1 MLTLFILSSYDIYH
15 FLFSNSNYLNITC
28 NFPLSSHNPTS
39 LQLKILSI
47 INKGH
52 LSISCLSII
61 LNCSKVSNASINLKF
76 QHPFH
81 PPDDPRAF
89 ENFILLNTSI
99 LIYKTC
105 LFCWKDLMI
114 LVQIPHPTHT
124 RFKFPNPRTEK
135 NPFQLNKKLEIC
147 FIPTNLMTKQHSKTR
162 RHISIFVEWLAT
174 NIHRGWII

>member
-1 MLTLFILSSYDIYH
+1 MH
-15 FLFSNSNYLNITC
+15 
-28 NFPLSSHNPTS
+28 H
-39 LQLKILSI
+39 
-47 INKGH
+47 
-52 LSISCLSII
+52 
-61 LNCSKVSNASINLKF
+61 INLKF

-124 RFKFPNPRTEK
+124 RFKFPNPRT
-135 NPFQLNKKLEIC
+135 PFLAQQETGNLLY
-147 FIPTNLMTKQHSKTR
+147 TNQPNDK
-162 RHISIFVEWLAT
+162 IAF
-174 NIHRGWII
+174 